1 MLKINTENTT
11 PSETEST
18 DSDVVGRFRA
28 GYQDSEGMH
37 SLSAF
42 RLTTGDAKL
51 MDLLVKEFG
60 KSKDFGSQAGPQ
72 EWDATGEDY
81 LELFS
86 DTSSVNVILEDK
98 SAYRSSLVRR
108 TKDGDFMYA
117 TDGEIITA
125 VGEEYEDEFEVGAPD
140 PQVDQDINT
149 RKAKEKKGLGSK
161 PDIRIRFRL
170 ADHPEWGIFEY
181 RTGGWSLVINSPE
194 GKLQRLGDGQ
204 IKAQLKLTE
213 VKTKRW
219 TYTKPEFLV
228 RGLVDGP
235 AKPAIEAP
243 EDDDESPIK

>member
-1 MLKINTENTT
+1 MLKINSSNTT
-11 PSETEST
+11 PSESESQ

-42 RLTTGDAKL
+42 RLTTGDAGL
-51 MDLLVKEFG
+51 MDKLVKEFG
-60 KSKDFGSQAGPQ
+60 KSKDFGEDAGPN

-86 DTSSVNVILEDK
+86 AASQVSIILD
-98 SAYRSSLVRR
+98 SAADYRTQLVRR
-108 TKDGDFMYA
+108 TADGDFMYA

-125 VGEEYEDEFEVGAPD
+125 VGEEYEDEFEVGNPD
-140 PQVDQDINT
+140 PQIDQDLTT
-149 RKAKEKKGLGSK
+149 RKAKAKKGLGSK
-161 PDIRIRFRL
+161 PDIRVRFRL
-170 ADHPEWGIFEY
+170 ADHEDWGLFEY
-181 RTGGWSLVINSPE
+181 RTSGWSLVDNSPE
-194 GKLQRLGDGQ
+194 GKLQRLGEGR
-204 IKAQLKLTE
+204 IKAVLKLSE

-235 AKPAIEAP
+235 EKPAVEV
-243 EDDDESPIK
+243 DDEDESPIK